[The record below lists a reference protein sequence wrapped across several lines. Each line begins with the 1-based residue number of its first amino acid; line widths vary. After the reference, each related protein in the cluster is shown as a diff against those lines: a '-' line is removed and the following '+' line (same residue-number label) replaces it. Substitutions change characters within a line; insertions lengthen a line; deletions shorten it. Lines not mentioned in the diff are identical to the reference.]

1 MTSVLDE
8 ALADVAWLA
17 EPMPDGRLPMSVSEI
32 RVEATRHDPLLFAVT
47 YLAHHLRSEATGDE
61 ITLSA
66 VHAEWSAYAAS
77 WADLE
82 GGDREHRD
90 AFVAPR
96 SMGKSTWFFL
106 ILPMWAAAHGHRRFV
121 AAFADSAR
129 QAEEHLSTFRH
140 ELDANAAIRRDFP
153 ALVNPRLR
161 GRGTTAGDN
170 KAMYQAE
177 SGFVF
182 AARGADSSAL
192 GLKVGRQRPD
202 LIILDDL
209 EPDEASYS
217 AALADK
223 RLTTLQDAILPLNE
237 RAVVCLVGTVTMVGS
252 IVHQVVEAHTRPG
265 DTSAWVREQ
274 NFSVHYHPG
283 IVVLDDGTEASVWP
297 ERWPLDYL
305 QSIRHTRAFAKNFM
319 NNPMG
324 RDSAY
329 WTLGT
334 FRRGELAA
342 THMLLSID
350 PAVTVKESSDPTGFA
365 VVGYSRPLNQCRVEH
380 GESARLTPAGVRDH
394 VIKLL
399 DRFPEVGLVLVE
411 TNQGGDLW
419 RDALHSLPVKV
430 VTIHQTLAKELRA
443 ARALNHYERGRV
455 LHAEGLHRAEAEMVS
470 FPQGA
475 HDDIVDA
482 VGSGLAYFLDRAKRR
497 ASGVS
502 AVADY
507 A

>member
-1 MTSVLDE
+1 MTVLDE

-32 RVEATRHDPLLFAVT
+32 RVEATRLHPLLFATT
-47 YLAHHLRSEATGDE
+47 YLPHHLRSEATGDE

-77 WADLE
+77 WAELE

-140 ELDANAAIRRDFP
+140 ELDTNAAIRRDFP
-153 ALVNPRLR
+153 KLVNPRLR

-209 EPDEASYS
+209 EPDESSYS

-274 NFSVHYHPG
+274 NFIVHYHPG
-283 IVVLDDGTEASVWP
+283 IVALDDGTEASVWP

-334 FRRGELAA
+334 FRRGELAL